1 MLRPRRPLT
10 ESGELSNTLTAS
22 DLTLIR
28 GDRCLFRE
36 LSFAAVSGELVLLEG
51 PNGSGKT
58 SLLRMICGL
67 LAPAAGDIQW
77 NSIDIRAL
85 AETYRGELFYLGH
98 QNAIKDDLTATE
110 NLLVSE
116 TLAGVPVTRASARE
130 SLARLGLDGYE
141 DLPTRVLSQG
151 QKRRVALA
159 RLLFRERCRLW
170 VLDEPFVALDPH
182 AVAELTGIIADQLG
196 GEGIVVYT
204 THQDV
209 TIAAPKRVALRLGK

>member
-1 MLRPRRPLT
+1 MLLANGLECVRGERR
-10 ESGELSNTLTAS
+10 
-22 DLTLIR
+22 
-28 GDRCLFRE
+28 LFRDVGFE
-36 LSFAAVSGELVLLEG
+36 LDPGALLHVQG
-51 PNGSGKT
+51 RNGSGKT
-58 SLLRMICGL
+58 SLLRMVCGL

-77 NSIDIRAL
+77 YGTDIHAL
-85 AETYRGELFYLGH
+85 AESYRGELFYLGH

-116 TLAGVPVTRASARE
+116 TLAEAPVTRASVRD
-130 SLARLGLDGYE
+130 SLDRLGLKGYE

-159 RLLFRERCRLW
+159 RLLFRERSRLW

-182 AVAELTGIIADQLG
+182 AVREVAGIIADQLG
-196 GEGIVVYT
+196 GGGIVIYT

-209 TIAAPKRVALRLGK
+209 DLAAHQRIELRLGK

>member
-1 MLRPRRPLT
+1 MLLANGLECVRGERR
-10 ESGELSNTLTAS
+10 
-22 DLTLIR
+22 
-28 GDRCLFRE
+28 LFRDVGFE
-36 LSFAAVSGELVLLEG
+36 LDPGTLLHVQG
-51 PNGSGKT
+51 RNGSGKT

-77 NSIDIRAL
+77 NGTDIRAL
-85 AETYRGELFYLGH
+85 AEEYRGELFYLGH

-116 TLAGVPVTRASARE
+116 TLAEAPVTRASARD
-130 SLARLGLDGYE
+130 SLARLGLGGYE

-159 RLLFRERCRLW
+159 RLLFRERSRLW

-182 AVAELTGIIADQLG
+182 AVAELTNIIADQIG
-196 GEGIVVYT
+196 GGGIVIYT

-209 TIAAPKRVALRLGK
+209 AIAAQKRVELRLGKG